1 MKDVNTKKVLKS
13 LIPDKFNNI
22 WQLND
27 MKKGAELHFLRNV
40 IAPVV
45 VMRRCLKAH
54 SIITVVVFE
63 FMQKLLM
70 LWKGELITLLNL
82 IIKDQNYIVID
93 PLLVF
98 NMVWHFKS
106 KYRG

>member
-1 MKDVNTKKVLKS
+1 
-13 LIPDKFNNI
+13 
-22 WQLND
+22 

-70 LWKGELITLLNL
+70 L
-82 IIKDQNYIVID
+82 
-93 PLLVF
+93 
-98 NMVWHFKS
+98 
-106 KYRG
+106 